1 MSTLS
6 QHTVSRMEG
15 TRRTVDTQNNVYLT
29 QTYTYEAKTRILSC
43 AASAAGIRLALV
55 DNIFHP
61 QGGGQPS
68 DRGRVDDIPA
78 SPVRDPE
85 SGWVYVDLALESGNE
100 QLEFSE
106 GQVVTAAIDAEQRR
120 LHAALHSA
128 GHLVDALIRP
138 FGVRHV
144 ASNHFP
150 GQARVEYELEGAE
163 VAKEQL
169 AESVQ
174 EGVAKAI
181 AQGLPISSGECDG
194 RRTITIEGL
203 ATEFCCGTHVTDLSC
218 LTDVSIRSVKIKS
231 SRLKVGYEAA
241 HVTVAPAD
249 GS

>member
-1 MSTLS
+1 MSTLP
-6 QHTVSRMEG
+6 QHAVTNMEG
-15 TRRTVDTQNNVYLT
+15 IPRTVGTQNNVYLT
-29 QTYTYEAKTRILSC
+29 QTYTYEAKSRILSC
-43 AASAAGIRLALV
+43 ASSAAGIRLALA

-68 DRGRVDDIPA
+68 DRGWVNDIPA
-78 SPVRDPE
+78 TPVRDPD
-85 SGWVYVDLALESGNE
+85 SGWAYVDLAPASENDE
-100 QLEFSE
+100 RAFSA
-106 GQVVTAAIDAEQRR
+106 GQMVTATIDAEQRR

-144 ASNHFP
+144 GSNHFP

-163 VAKEQL
+163 VDKEQL
-169 AESVQ
+169 ADSLQ
-174 EGVAKAI
+174 EGVVKAI
-181 AQGLPISSGECDG
+181 AQGLPISSGERDG

-203 ATEFCCGTHVTDLSC
+203 ATEFCGGTHVTDLSC

-241 HVTVAPAD
+241 HVTLT
-249 GS
+249 

>member
-1 MSTLS
+1 MGT
-6 QHTVSRMEG
+6 QH
-15 TRRTVDTQNNVYLT
+15 NVYLT
-29 QTYTYEAKTRILSC
+29 QTYTYEAKSRILSS
-43 AASAAGIRLALV
+43 ASSAAGIRLALV

-68 DRGRVDDIPA
+68 DRGWVDDIPA

-85 SGWVYVDLALESGNE
+85 SGWVYVDLVPESGNDD
-100 QLEFSE
+100 LGFSE
-106 GQVVTAAIDAEQRR
+106 GRVVTAAIDAEQRR
-120 LHAALHSA
+120 LHAALHTA

-144 ASNHFP
+144 GSNHFP

-163 VAKEQL
+163 VDKQHL
-169 AESVQ
+169 ADSLR

-203 ATEFCCGTHVTDLSC
+203 ATEFCGGTHVTDLSC

-231 SRLKVGYEAA
+231 SRLKVGYEAV
-241 HVTVAPAD
+241 HVALD
-249 GS
+249 

>member
-1 MSTLS
+1 
-6 QHTVSRMEG
+6 MEG
-15 TRRTVDTQNNVYLT
+15 TPRTMGTQNNVYLT
-29 QTYTYEAKTRILSC
+29 QTYTYEAKSRILSR
-43 AASAAGIRLALV
+43 ASSAVGIRLTLV

-68 DRGRVDDIPA
+68 DRGWVDDNPV
-78 SPVRDPE
+78 SPVRDPD
-85 SGWVYVDLALESGNE
+85 SGWVHVDLAPESENDARA
-100 QLEFSE
+100 FSE

-120 LHAALHSA
+120 LHAALHTA

-144 ASNHFP
+144 GSNHFP

-163 VAKEQL
+163 VDKEQL
-169 AESVQ
+169 ADSLR
-174 EGVAKAI
+174 EGVVEAI
-181 AQGLPISSGECDG
+181 AQGLPISSGEWDG

-203 ATEFCCGTHVTDLSC
+203 ATEFCGGTHVTDLSC

-241 HVTVAPAD
+241 HVALA
-249 GS
+249 